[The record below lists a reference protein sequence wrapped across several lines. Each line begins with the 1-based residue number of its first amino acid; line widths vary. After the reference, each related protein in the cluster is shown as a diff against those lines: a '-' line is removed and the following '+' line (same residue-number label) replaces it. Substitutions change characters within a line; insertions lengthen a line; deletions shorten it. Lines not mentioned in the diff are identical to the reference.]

1 MSRKVEN
8 VCKEVIEKWSNHQLN
23 NFFSIKDLKVGYRQ
37 KDKLYMVMFRLVY
50 ETKSHQVV
58 KHMRWGFHDRYIK
71 LIDEAFKHL
80 SDDIRDN
87 SSVVFGKRFSKVQ
100 FDKRD
105 YEHKGWK
112 IER

>member
-1 MSRKVEN
+1 
-8 VCKEVIEKWSNHQLN
+8 
-23 NFFSIKDLKVGYRQ
+23 
-37 KDKLYMVMFRLVY
+37 
-50 ETKSHQVV
+50 
-58 KHMRWGFHDRYIK
+58 MRWGFHDRYIK

-87 SSVVFGKRFSKVQ
+87 SSVVFGKRFSKTQ